1 MNRGI
6 RVHCGVFD
14 VEQSWRDADLSKLPG
29 FASPENERIVTVMD
43 ELLFVF
49 CRPEDRLLTRK
60 KMDPAHVQYLHA
72 IGYSFAFNAF
82 DVEKVFRPRDRH
94 LFRLLDEE
102 EDPDADPRL
111 EAFLPSGAELEPF
124 AAVDELSS
132 VCARFGLIA
141 STPSMDIV
149 RRVNTKT
156 YSAEMRERLGLRNI
170 ATVVHGSE
178 QLLSIGRRA
187 LADGAILLK
196 DDFGVSGRGNLR
208 VDSADTLE
216 RVAAYV
222 AQQESRGRHTRFVME
237 PYLDRIG
244 DFSCQL
250 HIGDR
255 GETRIVSVQRLANAE
270 FAYQQSVTPDPAFI
284 ERLRGERYFD
294 TMHRLAAELHRDGY
308 YGHVCVDSM
317 ILRGGELVPIVE
329 INARKSMSL
338 IKHQVD
344 AKVQD
349 DRIQGS
355 MRYYSLN
362 LSDPNLAFEDVL
374 AELEKREI
382 LYDPRRNAGAI
393 PLTANTLTINRNPER
408 PYRGR
413 LYVYIA
419 ANGEEDGRRYDERI
433 RDVFESL
440 SMRLV
445 N

>member
-1 MNRGI
+1 MERSI
-6 RVHCGVFD
+6 RVHGGVFD
-14 VEQSWRDADLSKLPG
+14 VEQSWREPDLSKLPG
-29 FASPENERIVTVMD
+29 FASPENERIVSVMD

-60 KMDPAHVQYLHA
+60 AMDPAHRQYLNA
-72 IGYSFAFNAF
+72 IGFSFEVNAF
-82 DVEKVFRPRDRH
+82 DVEKVFQDRGRH
-94 LFRLLDEE
+94 LFRLLDE
-102 EDPDADPRL
+102 DPDPRL
-111 EAFLPSGAELEPF
+111 SAFLPAGATFEPF
-124 AAVDELSS
+124 AAVDELAS
-132 VCARFGLIA
+132 VCRRFGLNA
-141 STPSMDIV
+141 SAPPMDIV

-156 YSAEMRERLGLRNI
+156 YSAEMRERLGLPNI
-170 ATVVHGSE
+170 ATVVRSSD
-178 QLLSIGRRA
+178 QLLAVGRKA
-187 LADGAILLK
+187 LENGAILLK

-222 AQQESRGRHTRFVME
+222 AQQESRGKRTRFVME

-250 HIGDR
+250 HIDEH
-255 GETRIVSVQRLANAE
+255 GETRILSVQRLANAE

-294 TMHRLAAELHRDGY
+294 AMHRLAAELHRDGY

-317 ILRGGELVPIVE
+317 LLRGGELVPIVE

-362 LSDPNLAFEDVL
+362 LSDPNLVFEDVL
-374 AELEKREI
+374 AELEKRQV
-382 LYDPRRNAGAI
+382 LYDPRRNDGAI
-393 PLTANTLTINRNPER
+393 PLTANTLAINRNPEQ

-419 ANGEEDGRRYDERI
+419 ASGPDQRERCDERI
-433 RDVFESL
+433 REVFESL